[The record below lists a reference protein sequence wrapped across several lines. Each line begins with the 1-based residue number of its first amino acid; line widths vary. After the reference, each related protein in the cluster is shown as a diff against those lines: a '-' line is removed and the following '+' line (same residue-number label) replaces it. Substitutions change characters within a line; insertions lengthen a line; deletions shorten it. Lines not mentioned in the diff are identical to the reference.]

1 MTGQWVW
8 IAQLMC
14 PKRHPIVASAAVAA
28 DRRKAIPAVVEPLHE
43 EADQLVRSGAINAW
57 CGFCG
62 APRETWMVDLGR
74 TEFKTLEEARPKL
87 LQVQEENLRAQAVL
101 DRHPGFGKADE
112 PDL

>member
-1 MTGQWVW
+1 MTGQRVW

-14 PKRHPIVASAAVAA
+14 PKRHTIVASAAVAA

-43 EADQLVRSGAINAW
+43 EADRLVRSGAINAW
-57 CGFCG
+57 CDLCG

-74 TEFKTLEEARPKL
+74 TEFRTLEEAKPKL
-87 LQVQEENLRAQAVL
+87 LLMQEENLRAQAVW
-101 DRHPGFGKADE
+101 DGHPVLGKTDE